1 MIITE
6 NEQLCSYK
14 NGNVSVTL
22 LKNGTKIREFNSESE
37 RKGIFP
43 ESIDIKITNYCDAG
57 CRYCHEKSV
66 KSGKHADLK
75 KLQNILSELKYTEL
89 ALGGGNP
96 LSHPDLKEFLKWCRN
111 NNFYASLTVNQIH
124 IKENLNLL
132 KELIKSELIYGLGI
146 SFISRN
152 EEDMILINELMNK
165 TDNIVFHLINGIN
178 EISDP
183 IYLLSNVNKPLK
195 LLILGYK
202 HYGRGINYYSE
213 SVENK
218 MSKWKEYITSIISS
232 GNMMLFS
239 VLSFD
244 NLAIEQFEIK
254 KLMKK
259 EDFDS
264 FYQGDEFTCSMYID
278 AIEQK
283 FSVNS
288 RNEIKTDYMNIKEYF
303 KNA

>member
-22 LKNGTKIREFNSESE
+22 LKNGTKIREFNLESE

-75 KLQNILSELKYTEL
+75 KLENILSELKYTEL

-96 LSHPDLKEFLKWCRN
+96 LSHPDLKEFLKWCKKN
-111 NNFYASLTVNQIH
+111 DFYASLTVNQIH

-132 KELIKSELIYGLGI
+132 KELIESNLIYGLGI

-178 EISDP
+178 EVSDP
-183 IYLLSNVNKPLK
+183 VYLLSEINKPLK

-213 SVENK
+213 SVKNK
-218 MSKWKEYITSIISS
+218 MNKWKEYITHIISS
-232 GNMMLFS
+232 GNLMLFS

-278 AIEQK
+278 AVEQK

-288 RNEIKTDYMNIKEYF
+288 RNEITTDYMNIKEYF
-303 KNA
+303 NT

>member
-22 LKNGTKIREFNSESE
+22 LKNGTKIREFNLESE

-75 KLQNILSELKYTEL
+75 KLENILSELKYTEL

-96 LSHPDLKEFLKWCRN
+96 LSHPDLKEFLKWCKKN
-111 NNFYASLTVNQIH
+111 DFYASLTVNQIH

-132 KELIKSELIYGLGI
+132 KELIESNLIYGLGI

-178 EISDP
+178 EVSDP
-183 IYLLSNVNKPLK
+183 VYLLSEINKPLK

-213 SVENK
+213 SVKNK
-218 MSKWKEYITSIISS
+218 MNKWKEYITHIISS
-232 GNMMLFS
+232 GNLMLFS

-278 AIEQK
+278 AVEQK

-303 KNA
+303 NT